1 MGKKFLASLSEWKKS
16 LIGQLLVRF
25 WVCHILFF
33 TIIGSIQYNSL
44 KDSLYLSVE
53 QNLYSDYQSIKNNMM
68 TWFLNSK
75 VPPERLAEL
84 RPGNFVAFYSINN
97 KLNFM
102 IYSYGRPQEGIPECL
117 HEPLSFDLY
126 DKAISNEPFLMGN
139 SKENRYMLLV
149 KPVLSSN
156 YIPYVSTTPEDPLS
170 KFMQK
175 NITVYFPIIGYAV
188 IGEPLYHAD
197 SILEGNFYSYVFNA
211 LIILLIST
219 VLTALALQKPLEPLL
234 AISSTARKI
243 AGGRYDLRLP
253 AIKTSSEIMQLREAL
268 NHMLCQMENALN
280 TERQAKD
287 RMARF
292 IADASHELRT
302 PLTSIRGF
310 LEILLR
316 NKNLDQ
322 NTLDSA
328 HQTMLVETERLIR
341 LAEGLL
347 ALNRIS
353 QEEPGQEEP
362 AFQTTL
368 QDVLPEVV
376 PLFATLLENRS
387 LLLNGQNL
395 KDINEAELPLSTD
408 GCDQALPLKAD
419 ELKQILY
426 NLINNAIQ
434 HTEKDGLIEIITSQ
448 DKANFSF
455 TIKDNGKGIP
465 AEDLPHVF
473 DRFFRGDRSRS
484 HAKSQSCGLG
494 LAIVSELIRLRG
506 GKITVQSLPGA
517 GASFTVI
524 FPVKTV

>member
-1 MGKKFLASLSEWKKS
+1 MGRKVLASLSDRKKS
-16 LIGQLLVRF
+16 LVGQLLVRF
-25 WVCHILFF
+25 WVCHIIFF
-33 TIIGSIQYNSL
+33 TIIGAIQYQSL
-44 KDSLYLSVE
+44 KESLYLSVE
-53 QNLYSDYQSIKNNMM
+53 QNLYSDYQSIKNNMSE
-68 TWFLNSK
+68 WFLNSK

-84 RPGNFVAFYSINN
+84 RPGNFVAFYYPNSRLSFI
-97 KLNFM
+97 
-102 IYSYGRPQEGIPECL
+102 IHSYGRPIEAIPDCL
-117 HEPLSFDLY
+117 HEPLPFDLY
-126 DKAISNEPFLMGN
+126 DKAISNEPFLVGN
-139 SKENRYMLLV
+139 TKENRYMLLV
-149 KPVLSSN
+149 KPIIASN
-156 YIPYVSTTPEDPLS
+156 YVPYETPDDPFS
-170 KFMQK
+170 NFMRR
-175 NITVYFPIIGYAV
+175 NITVYFPIVGYAV

-219 VLTALALQKPLEPLL
+219 VLTAFALQKPLEPLI

-253 AIKTSSEIMQLREAL
+253 EMKTSSEIMQLREAL
-268 NHMLCQMENALN
+268 NHMLGQMEHALN
-280 TERQAKD
+280 TEREAKD

-328 HQTMLVETERLIR
+328 HQTMLIETERLIR

-353 QEEPGQEEP
+353 EEEPGEEG
-362 AFQTTL
+362 ANLQTSL
-368 QDVLPEVV
+368 QDVLPEIV
-376 PLFATLLENRS
+376 PLFTTLLGKRS

-395 KDINEAELPLSTD
+395 KDIDKLDLSHPTL
-408 GCDQALPLKAD
+408 GCSRPLPLKAD

-426 NLINNAIQ
+426 NLIHNAIQ
-434 HTEKDGLIEIITSQ
+434 HTETNGVIEIITAE
-448 DKANFSF
+448 DKTGYSF
-455 TIKDNGKGIP
+455 TVKDNGKGIP
-465 AEDLPHVF
+465 AEDLPYIF

-494 LAIVSELIRLRG
+494 LAIVSELVKLRG
-506 GKITVQSLPGA
+506 GRITVQSAPGA
-517 GASFTVI
+517 GASFIVS
-524 FPVKTV
+524 FPIKTV